1 MATQPIEQTLQ
12 GYTYKRPK
20 RTSSDAEFSLAP
32 EESKSRRTDQPQSG
46 SVLRGY
52 LRDLLAEAV
61 PAGEDRLS
69 FVDVENHHAALLASW
84 NDEVKSQ
91 LAGLG
96 VDTSVPFRLLHDPA
110 GAATVTGSHPDSEMV
125 NAYFAANPDRV
136 AELGKTLQF
145 GKLAATARNRLSNS
159 DMDRP
164 LTTEAMA
171 WWYATNMDSSQLFS
185 TTGTVVGAGNTPYK
199 GLDIRV

>member
-1 MATQPIEQTLQ
+1 MPTQPIEQTLQ

-20 RTSSDAEFSLAP
+20 RTSSDAGFSLAP
-32 EESKSRRTDQPQSG
+32 EESKSRRAEQPRSG

-61 PAGEDRLS
+61 PPGEDRLS
-69 FVDVENHHAALLASW
+69 FTDVENHHADRLSAW
-84 NDEVKSQ
+84 NNEVKAE

-96 VDTSVPFRLLHDPA
+96 VDTSVPFRLLHDPTGTA
-110 GAATVTGSHPDSEMV
+110 SVTEDHPDSAMI

-136 AELGKTLQF
+136 AELGKTLQY

-171 WWYATNMDSSQLFS
+171 WWYSTNMDSSQLF
-185 TTGTVVGAGNTPYK
+185 TNTGTVVGAGDTPYK